1 LAYAGESNIPSKKVV
16 NDDGKEEIED
26 TGDGEDGEEDS
37 PPAEFGASGA
47 APIVARDLVVI
58 ARDEIGS

>member
-1 LAYAGESNIPSKKVV
+1 MV